1 MNHIT
6 CPLNRLGSQKVL
18 IILVMA
24 FLLPKIASRTYA
36 KHKEAQRVERA
47 HKNTQTLSHTHTHT
61 FTHTH
66 TYEMKHETTSD
77 THAQH

>member
-36 KHKEAQRVERA
+36 THKETQRVERA
-47 HKNTQTLSHTHTHT
+47 HNKHSNALSHTHTYI
-61 FTHTH
+61 HTH
-66 TYEMKHETTSD
+66 TRMK
-77 THAQH
+77 